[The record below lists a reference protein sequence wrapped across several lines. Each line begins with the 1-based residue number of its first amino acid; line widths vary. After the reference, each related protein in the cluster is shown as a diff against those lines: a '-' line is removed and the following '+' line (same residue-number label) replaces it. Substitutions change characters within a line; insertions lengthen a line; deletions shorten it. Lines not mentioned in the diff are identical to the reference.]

1 MFRPLVAA
9 LTLIVLAGCAD
20 EPARRPGTGAPPP
33 PVSAAP
39 SVSAPGAAAPRTAT
53 PPAATRPQAAPAEG
67 SVRIDG
73 EGMESCMRQCER
85 SNNACM
91 DSVAAR
97 PPVGSDSTLEQ
108 ERARPFTRTDNCG
121 YQMRQCIAR
130 CRP

>member
-20 EPARRPGTGAPPP
+20 GPARRPGTGAPPP
-33 PVSAAP
+33 PVSADP
-39 SVSAPGAAAPRTAT
+39 SAPTSGATAARPAL
-53 PPAATRPQAAPAEG
+53 PPAATRSQAAPEG
-67 SVRIDG
+67 SVRIDAD
-73 EGMESCMRQCER
+73 GMESCIRQCER
-85 SNNACM
+85 SNNSCM

-97 PPVGSDSTLEQ
+97 PPVGSDGTLEQ

>member
-1 MFRPLVAA
+1 MFRSLVAA

-39 SVSAPGAAAPRTAT
+39 PMPATGAAAPRPAT
-53 PPAATRPQAAPAEG
+53 PPAATRPQAAPQD

-73 EGMESCMRQCER
+73 QGMESCTRQCER
-85 SNNACM
+85 SNNSCM

-121 YQMRQCIAR
+121 FQMRQCIAR